1 MLKECLG
8 FVKMFKILLF
18 CIFFIFQNA
27 LVNTSYSFNDIYT
40 NKKTDVIDI
49 KKTFYCI
56 SKNQFWLQDMEEGLK
71 VKHKNENMDIYA
83 SFENETVGYKLIIDT
98 ENNYA
103 EKVVTLKN
111 KQEYFKYG
119 KISFYDSNILN
130 IVYDQKYPVKR
141 ENQLVKGWKKD
152 ASNIEIFIFNLQTM
166 KFSSSDISHFIA
178 TTSKKTVT
186 SSYTSSGSC
195 EEI

>member
-1 MLKECLG
+1 MLKEWLS

-27 LVNTSYSFNDIYT
+27 LVNTSYSFNDIHT

-49 KKTFYCI
+49 NKTFYCI
-56 SKNQFWLQDMEEGLK
+56 SKNQFTLYDMKEGLK
-71 VKHKNENMDIYA
+71 VKHKNENLNVYA

-103 EKVVTLKN
+103 EKVVTLRN
-111 KQEYFKYG
+111 KQKYIKYG

-130 IVYDQKYPVKR
+130 IVYDQKYPIKR
-141 ENQLVKGWKKD
+141 ENKLVTGWKKN
-152 ASNIEIFIFNLQTM
+152 ASSFDIFILNLQTM
-166 KFSSSDISHFIA
+166 KFSSSGLSHFIA